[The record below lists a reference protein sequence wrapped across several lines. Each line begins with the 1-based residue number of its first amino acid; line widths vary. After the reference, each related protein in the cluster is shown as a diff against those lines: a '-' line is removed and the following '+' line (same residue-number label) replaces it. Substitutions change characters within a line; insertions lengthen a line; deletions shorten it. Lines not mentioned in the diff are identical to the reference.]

1 MTKQYLNLVQ
11 NILKNGVR
19 QKTRNG
25 YTIATIGETLRFPL
39 RNHKIPL
46 LTTKKMA
53 WKACLYE
60 LLWFIRGET
69 DNRLLLKDNVR
80 IWSPNASREFL
91 DSRGLHHLK
100 EHDLGP
106 IYGHQW
112 RNFNAPYK
120 NCHENYADKGVDQLQ
135 NIVDSLKCPYKRS
148 SRRLILSAWNPLQL
162 DEMALPPCHTLAQFH
177 VTNDNELSCSLYQ
190 RSGDVGL
197 GIPFNIASYS
207 FLTHILAHHCD
218 LRAKEFIHFIG
229 NAHIYEDHQ
238 IALNIQSG
246 RKPKTVAELRIHAKH
261 NNISNYSIEDFKI
274 IDYEP
279 HSAIQMIMRP

>member
-135 NIVDSLKCPYKRS
+135 NIVDSLKSTTERS

-238 IALNIQSG
+238 IALNIQS
-246 RKPKTVAELRIHAKH
+246 RREPKTTPELRICGKH
-261 NNISNYSIEDFKI
+261 YNISNYSIEDFKI

>member
-1 MTKQYLNLVQ
+1 MTKQYLALVQ
-11 NILKNGVR
+11 KILKNGVS

-39 RNHKIPL
+39 NNKEIPL

-53 WKACLYE
+53 WKACLHE
-60 LLWFIRGET
+60 LFWFMRGET
-69 DNRLLLKDNVR
+69 DNRLLLKDDVR

-91 DSRGLHHLK
+91 DSRGLYHLE

-135 NIVDSLKCPYKRS
+135 NIVDSLKSTTERS

-177 VTNDNELSCSLYQ
+177 VTNDDELSCSLYQ

-207 FLTHILAHHCD
+207 FLTHILAHHCG

-229 NAHIYEDHQ
+229 NAHIYEDHK

-246 RKPKTVAELRIHAKH
+246 RNPKPSPKLRIRAKH
-261 NNISNYSIEDFKI
+261 DDISNYSIDDFKI
-274 IDYEP
+274 IDYNP
-279 HSAIQMIMRP
+279 YSAIEMIMRP